1 MPSVHLL
8 DGLDIVLP
16 AVFVLIALLFSLIV
30 PPFGKYPA
38 LELQPWMYGEQY
50 TFFRSPQCDAER
62 GGPFIRPQISF
73 STWQMLNRG
82 NWTRDSPSPDCQCS
96 TEETRRMLP
105 ECPDGAGGIPPPQ
118 MKRGTGDILQNLTK
132 YNISD
137 YLVKT
142 YSQILKKRY
151 FFCLPFHAPKNQ
163 EVGERIQVWYN
174 NKGWHAMVSFVN
186 VMNNGLLRASLPPG
200 PERRRHGITVYNHPL
215 NLTKEQLTE
224 IAMMTTSVD
233 VLVSIC
239 VVFAMSFVPASFV
252 LFLIEERV
260 SKAKHLQFLNYSVPA
275 MMVVLIFISFQQQSY
290 VSETNLPALIL
301 LLLFYGFE
309 ANRLLT
315 LFSGTLLGRICLR
328 WQLKVLS
335 FSSSPF
341 SCSISFSFTSGVN
354 GAGKTSTFR
363 MLTGDT
369 PITHGEAFLS
379 QHRCRT
385 SPRLGCLQYLQNMYA
400 LSSAVCLL
408 LSVQTEMER
417 VHQLMGYCPQFDAI
431 SDLLTGREHLELYAR
446 LRGVPEE
453 SVTKDEPTTGM
464 DPKAKRFL
472 WNCILSVTKE
482 GRAVIL
488 TSHRFGD
495 GYTIILRLAD
505 TKLDDDS
512 CPVDTYMRT
521 SFPII
526 ELKERHKS
534 VLQYQLPS
542 HACCLARVFDV
553 LANNY
558 EELGIVD
565 FSISQTTLDQV
576 RKRMQQR

>member
-1 MPSVHLL
+1 PQETDLL
-8 DGLDIVLP
+8 SGDGQGGVPLTGWWLTWQQLRALFVKRWLYARRSRRGLFAQIVLP

-50 TFFRSPQCDAER
+50 TFFSNDAPGNPAMENLLEALLDQPGFGTRCMEREEEDNSTSPQCDAER

-82 NWTRDSPSPDCQCS
+82 NWSRDSPSPDCQCS

-142 YSQILKKRY
+142 YSQILKKSLKTKKWVNEFRY
-151 FFCLPFHAPKNQ
+151 GGFSLGGRNTQNVSQVQHLQDSVMAIRTRYQVSQNSSLDHLLKKLPEFLGGMHSENNVK
-163 EVGERIQVWYN
+163 VWYN

-260 SKAKHLQFLNYSVPA
+260 SKAKHLQFVSGVKPILYWLSNFVWDMLNYSVPA

-301 LLLFYGFE
+301 LLLFYGWSITPLMYPASFVFSVPSTAYVVLTSVNLFIGINGSIATFVLE
-309 ANRLLT
+309 LVVDEHLNEVNRILKKVFLI
-315 LFSGTLLGRICLR
+315 FPHFCLGRGLIDMAKN
-328 WQLKVLS
+328 Q
-335 FSSSPF
+335 
-341 SCSISFSFTSGVN
+341 
-354 GAGKTSTFR
+354 A
-363 MLTGDT
+363 MAD
-369 PITHGEAFLS
+369 AF
-379 QHRCRT
+379 Q
-385 SPRLGCLQYLQNMYA
+385 RL
-400 LSSAVCLL
+400 
-408 LSVQTEMER
+408 
-417 VHQLMGYCPQFDAI
+417 
-431 SDLLTGREHLELYAR
+431 
-446 LRGVPEE
+446 
-453 SVTKDEPTTGM
+453 
-464 DPKAKRFL
+464 
-472 WNCILSVTKE
+472 
-482 GRAVIL
+482 
-488 TSHRFGD
+488 
-495 GYTIILRLAD
+495 
-505 TKLDDDS
+505 
-512 CPVDTYMRT
+512 
-521 SFPII
+521 
-526 ELKERHKS
+526 
-534 VLQYQLPS
+534 
-542 HACCLARVFDV
+542 
-553 LANNY
+553 
-558 EELGIVD
+558 
-565 FSISQTTLDQV
+565 
-576 RKRMQQR
+576 